1 MHHATVDWGLSD
13 YLTFSRREK
22 ERKKEDKI
30 KRKKE
35 WKKRKKDKQ
44 QLF

>member
-22 ERKKEDKI
+22 ERKKE
-30 KRKKE
+30 RKKE
-35 WKKRKKDKQ
+35 MSKEKKEEKGKR
-44 QLF
+44 